1 MKLLLTGFDVWG
13 DRPYNSSWEII
24 QSFNTTLPEKWQS
37 QSVQL
42 PVSWER
48 AAQLLIPQITPDVK
62 AIVSF
67 GMSGSKLIQ
76 VERIAVNLTGPTL
89 QDCDGLLP
97 PREYVHDDGPP
108 AYWTGLPYREI
119 VSKLCA
125 NGIDATENQ
134 FAGTYL
140 CNFIF
145 YTVMHYIATK
155 RPDITGGFIHIPA
168 FEDRGGVARSSLE
181 RALEILT
188 EIMTRG

>member
-24 QSFNTTLPEKWQS
+24 KAPQLILPEGWQC
-37 QSVQL
+37 QSIQL

-48 AAQLLIPQITPDVK
+48 VAQVLMPHITPDVK

-67 GMSGSKLIQ
+67 GMSGSKLVQ

-89 QDCDGLLP
+89 QDCDGLFP
-97 PREYVHDDGPP
+97 SKEHVCDDGPP

-119 VSKLCA
+119 VSKLCV
-125 NGIDATENQ
+125 NGIEAAENQ

-140 CNFIF
+140 CNFVF
-145 YTVMHYIATK
+145 YTVMHHIATQ
-155 RPDITGGFIHIPA
+155 RPDITGGFIHVPA
-168 FEDRGGVARSSLE
+168 FEDRGGVE
-181 RALEILT
+181 RQALKSAVEILT
-188 EIMTRG
+188 QIMTRE